1 MAENIYNE
9 DINAKFNKK
18 LQFLILIDKMKSVY
32 RQTLLADKSRRET
45 DAEHSWHIALM
56 AMLFSEFAPQG
67 VDKERVIKMCLV
79 HDLVEIYAGDTFCY
93 DKKAGEDKRERE
105 MRAAQKLFSV
115 LPKEDG
121 KELKELWLEFEKQE
135 TPDAVFSASL
145 DRFQPLINNFLTDGH
160 TWKKGKVVRPQ
171 VEERAALIKKGL
183 PIAWETV
190 RKILDDAEGKGF
202 FEHNQKN

>member
-56 AMLFSEFAPQG
+56 AMLFSEFAPEG
-67 VDKERVIKMCLV
+67 VDRERVIKMCLV
-79 HDLVEIYAGDTFCY
+79 HDLVEIHAGDTFCY
-93 DKKAGEDKRERE
+93 DKKAGEDKKERE
-105 MRAAQKLFSV
+105 MRAAEKLFSV
-115 LPKEDG
+115 LPEDDG
-121 KELKELWLEFEKQE
+121 KELKKLWLEFEEQE

-190 RKILDDAEGKGF
+190 QKILDDAEGKGF

>member
-9 DINAKFNKK
+9 DINVRFNKK

-45 DAEHSWHIALM
+45 DAEHSWHIAMM
-56 AMLFSEFAPQG
+56 AMLFAEFAPEG

-93 DKKAGEDKRERE
+93 DEKAGEDKAERE

-115 LPKEDG
+115 LPAEDG
-121 KELKELWLEFEKQE
+121 EEIKGLWLEFEKQE
-135 TPDAVFSASL
+135 TPDAVFVASL

-160 TWKKGKVVRPQ
+160 TWRKGKVVRPQ

-183 PIAWETV
+183 PIACETV
-190 RKILDDAEGKGF
+190 QKILDDAENKGF

>member
-56 AMLFSEFAPQG
+56 AMLFSEFAPEG
-67 VDKERVIKMCLV
+67 VDRERVIKMCLV

-93 DKKAGEDKRERE
+93 DKKAGEDKKERE
-105 MRAAQKLFSV
+105 MRAAEKLFSV
-115 LPKEDG
+115 LPEDDG
-121 KELKELWLEFEKQE
+121 KELKKLWLEFEEQE
-135 TPDAVFSASL
+135 TPDAIFSASL

-190 RKILDDAEGKGF
+190 QKILDDAEGKGF

>member
-9 DINAKFNKK
+9 DINAKFNQK

-56 AMLFSEFAPQG
+56 AMLFSEFAPEG

-93 DKKAGEDKRERE
+93 DKKAGEDKKERE
-105 MRAAQKLFSV
+105 IRAAEKLFSV
-115 LPKEDG
+115 LPEDDG
-121 KELKELWLEFEKQE
+121 KELKKLWLEFEEQE
-135 TPDAVFSASL
+135 TPDAIFSASL

-171 VEERAALIKKGL
+171 VEERAALVKKGL

-190 RKILDDAEGKGF
+190 QKILDDAEGKGF

>member
-9 DINAKFNKK
+9 DINVKFNKK

-45 DAEHSWHIALM
+45 DAEHSWHIAMM
-56 AMLFSEFAPQG
+56 AMLFAEFAPEG

-93 DKKAGEDKRERE
+93 DEKAGEDKAERE

-115 LPKEDG
+115 LPAEDG
-121 KELKELWLEFEKQE
+121 EEIKGLWLEFEKQE
-135 TPDAVFSASL
+135 TPDAVFAASL

-160 TWKKGKVVRPQ
+160 TWRKGKVVRPQ

-190 RKILDDAEGKGF
+190 QKILDDAENKGF

>member
-56 AMLFSEFAPQG
+56 AMLFSEFAPEG
-67 VDKERVIKMCLV
+67 VDRERVIKMCLV
-79 HDLVEIYAGDTFCY
+79 HDLVEIHAGDTFCY
-93 DKKAGEDKRERE
+93 DKKAGEDKKERE
-105 MRAAQKLFSV
+105 MRAAEKLFSV
-115 LPKEDG
+115 LPEDDG
-121 KELKELWLEFEKQE
+121 KELKKLWFEFEEQE

-190 RKILDDAEGKGF
+190 QKILDDAEGKGF

>member
-56 AMLFSEFAPQG
+56 AMLFSEFAPEG
-67 VDKERVIKMCLV
+67 VNRERVIKMCLV

-93 DKKAGEDKRERE
+93 DKKAGEDKKERE
-105 MRAAQKLFSV
+105 MRAAEKLFSA
-115 LPKEDG
+115 LPEDDG
-121 KELKELWLEFEKQE
+121 KELKKLWLEFEEQE
-135 TPDAVFSASL
+135 TPDAIFSASL

-190 RKILDDAEGKGF
+190 QKILDDAEGKGF

>member
-56 AMLFSEFAPQG
+56 AMLFSEFAPEG
-67 VDKERVIKMCLV
+67 VDRERVIKMCLV

-93 DKKAGEDKRERE
+93 DKKAGEDKKERE
-105 MRAAQKLFSV
+105 MYAAEKLFSA
-115 LPKEDG
+115 LPEDDG
-121 KELKELWLEFEKQE
+121 KELKKLWLEFEEQE
-135 TPDAVFSASL
+135 TPDAIFSASL

-160 TWKKGKVVRPQ
+160 TWKKGKVVRHQ

-190 RKILDDAEGKGF
+190 QKILDDAEGKGF

>member
-56 AMLFSEFAPQG
+56 AMLFSEFAPEG
-67 VDKERVIKMCLV
+67 VDRERVIKMCLV

-93 DKKAGEDKRERE
+93 DKKAGEDKKERE
-105 MRAAQKLFSV
+105 MRAAEKLFSV
-115 LPKEDG
+115 LPEDDG
-121 KELKELWLEFEKQE
+121 KELKKLWLEFEEQE

-190 RKILDDAEGKGF
+190 QKILDDAEGKGF

>member
-190 RKILDDAEGKGF
+190 QKILDDAEGKGF

>member
-9 DINAKFNKK
+9 DINVRFNKK

-45 DAEHSWHIALM
+45 DAEHSWHIAMM
-56 AMLFSEFAPQG
+56 AMLFAEFAPEG

-93 DKKAGEDKRERE
+93 DEKAGEDKAERE

-115 LPKEDG
+115 LPAEDG
-121 KELKELWLEFEKQE
+121 EEIKGLWLEFEKQE
-135 TPDAVFSASL
+135 TPDAVFVASL

-160 TWKKGKVVRPQ
+160 TWRKGKVVRPQ

-190 RKILDDAEGKGF
+190 QKILDDAENKGF

>member
-9 DINAKFNKK
+9 DINVKFNKK

-45 DAEHSWHIALM
+45 DAEHSWHIAMM
-56 AMLFSEFAPQG
+56 AMLFAEFAPEG

-93 DKKAGEDKRERE
+93 DEKAGEDKAERE

-115 LPKEDG
+115 LPAEDG
-121 KELKELWLEFEKQE
+121 DEIKGLWLEFEKQE
-135 TPDAVFSASL
+135 TPDAVFAASL

-190 RKILDDAEGKGF
+190 QKILDDAENKGF

>member
-9 DINAKFNKK
+9 DINVRFNKK

-45 DAEHSWHIALM
+45 DAEHSWHIAMM
-56 AMLFSEFAPQG
+56 AMLFAEFAPEG

-93 DKKAGEDKRERE
+93 DEKAGEDKAQRE

-115 LPKEDG
+115 LPAEDG
-121 KELKELWLEFEKQE
+121 EEIKGLWLEFEKQE
-135 TPDAVFSASL
+135 TPDAVFAASL

-160 TWKKGKVVRPQ
+160 TWRKGKVVRPQ

-183 PIAWETV
+183 PIACETV
-190 RKILDDAEGKGF
+190 QKILDDAENKGF

>member
-9 DINAKFNKK
+9 DINAKFTKN

-56 AMLFSEFAPQG
+56 AMLFSEFAPEG
-67 VDKERVIKMCLV
+67 VDRERVIKMCLV

-93 DKKAGEDKRERE
+93 DKKAGEDKKERE
-105 MRAAQKLFSV
+105 MRAAEKLFSV
-115 LPKEDG
+115 LPEKDG
-121 KELKELWLEFEKQE
+121 KELKKLWLEFEEQE
-135 TPDAVFSASL
+135 TPDAIFSASL

-190 RKILDDAEGKGF
+190 QKILDDAEGKGF